1 MTSTVTETY
10 HQIFHGDSTEI
21 LQLLNDGSVDCVI
34 TDPPFGID
42 NLSNRSET
50 EAGKRYARK
59 IANDE
64 TPEKA
69 IEVFLSVFDVLA
81 PKLADDCDIYIFTAH
96 TVLAEWLLLARQ
108 LEERYGFKYKS
119 MLIWDK
125 GECPGLG
132 DLNSWGVGYEVIL
145 FLKKGKKERQVK
157 RPSGIIPCKPIM
169 AGKLI
174 HPHEKPEPLLERLIK
189 FSTKPGELVVDPFG
203 GSGATVR
210 AARNT
215 GRSGIAIELDEYN
228 YEQATRKL
236 EENRGLF

>member
-1 MTSTVTETY
+1 MTETY
-10 HQIFHGDSTEI
+10 HQILHGDSTE
-21 LQLLNDGSVDCVI
+21 LLHLLDDESIDCVI

-50 EAGKRYARK
+50 EHGKKYARK
-59 IANDE
+59 IAGDE
-64 TPEKA
+64 SPEQA
-69 IEVFLSVFDVLA
+69 IELFYRVMDALA
-81 PKLADDCDIYIFTAH
+81 PKMAPDCDMYIFTAH
-96 TVLAEWLLLARQ
+96 TVLAEWLVLARS
-108 LEERYGFKYKS
+108 LEKYGLQYKS

-132 DLNSWGVGYEVIL
+132 DLNSWGVGYEVAI

-157 RPSGIIPCKPIM
+157 RPSGILAAKPIM

-174 HPHEKPEPLLERLIK
+174 HPHEKPEHLLERLIK
-189 FSTKPGELVVDPFG
+189 FSTKPGELIVDPFG

-215 GRSGIAIELDEYN
+215 GRSGVAIELDDYN
-228 YEQATRKL
+228 YEQSVRKL
-236 EENRGLF
+236 NEQQGLF

>member
-1 MTSTVTETY
+1 MTATIETY
-10 HQIFHGDSTEI
+10 HQIFNGDSREI
-21 LQLLNDGSVDCVI
+21 LQLLDNGSVNCVI

-50 EAGKRYARK
+50 EAGKKYARK

-64 TPEKA
+64 NPQQA
-69 IEVFLSVFDVLA
+69 IEVFLSVMNALE
-81 PKLADDCDIYIFTAH
+81 PKMADDCDIYIFTAH
-96 TVLAEWLLLARQ
+96 TVLAEWLMLCREMESLF
-108 LEERYGFKYKS
+108 GFKYKS

-145 FLKKGKKERQVK
+145 FLKKGKKERQTK
-157 RPSGIIPCKPIM
+157 RPSGIIPCKPIL

-189 FSTKPGELVVDPFG
+189 FSTKPGELIVDPFG

-228 YEQATRKL
+228 HAQAVRKL
-236 EENRGLF
+236 QENRGLF

>member
-1 MTSTVTETY
+1 MTEPY
-10 HQIFHGDSTEI
+10 HQILHGDSTE
-21 LQLLNDGSVDCVI
+21 LLKLLDDKSIDCIV

-50 EAGKRYARK
+50 EHGKKYARK
-59 IANDE
+59 IAGDE
-64 TPEKA
+64 SPEQAVELFYKVMDA
-69 IEVFLSVFDVLA
+69 LDS
-81 PKLADDCDIYIFTAH
+81 KMADDCDVYIFTAH
-96 TVLAEWLLLARQ
+96 TVLAEWLVLARS
-108 LEERYGFKYKS
+108 LEKYGLQYKS

-132 DLNSWGVGYEVIL
+132 DLNSWGVGYEVVI
-145 FLKKGKKERQVK
+145 FLKKGKKIRQVK
-157 RPSGIIPCKPIM
+157 RPSGIVACKPLL

-189 FSTKPGELVVDPFG
+189 FSTEPGELVVDPFG

-215 GRSGIAIELDEYN
+215 GRSGIAIELDDYN
-228 YEQATRKL
+228 YEQSVRKL
-236 EENRGLF
+236 TEQQGLF

>member
-1 MTSTVTETY
+1 MTDRPETY
-10 HQIFHGDSTEI
+10 HQIFHGDSTEV
-21 LQLLNDGSVDCVI
+21 LQLLDDGSIDCVI

-64 TPEKA
+64 SPEQA
-69 IEVFLSVFDVLA
+69 IEVFYSVMDALA
-81 PKLADDCDIYIFTAH
+81 PKMSDDCDMYIFTAH
-96 TVLAEWLLLARQ
+96 TVLAEWIMLARN
-108 LEERYGFKYKS
+108 LDKYGLKYKS

-132 DLNSWGVGYEVIL
+132 DLNSWGVGYEVAL
-145 FLKKGKKERQVK
+145 FLKKGKKERQIK
-157 RPSGIIPCKPIM
+157 RPSGILPYKVIP
-169 AGKLI
+169 AAKLI
-174 HPHEKPEPLLERLIK
+174 HPHEKPEPLLEKLIK

-215 GRSGIAIELDEYN
+215 GRSGVAIELDEYN
-228 YEQATRKL
+228 HSQAVRKL
-236 EENRGLF
+236 EETQSLF